1 MTIGTSHDASKSCS
15 TPQSLPCSSQSRR
28 LWQSIKSS
36 HLYSS
41 HVGRMFPAVLFGLA
55 TTVAATIHV
64 DIVGGE
70 VVPASMFP
78 EYIALLVDAP
88 HHAVTCTGSLIAPS
102 YILTAAHCV
111 AQMSWAYLGSNR
123 ANGDDANELVQLV
136 NRIVHP
142 KFDMG
147 YAAYDVALHR
157 LATPSNRTPAA
168 ISWENDQFNAPGV
181 KAWIRG
187 YGKMSD
193 KGPIPKTL
201 LQAQVVIQ
209 PYSTCFAQ
217 LRYVDAATVICAGG
231 GKANDTCAGDSGA
244 PLTVFKD
251 GKEQIV
257 GIASSGASSCG
268 TDIPS
273 VYTRMSSVKNFIDSV
288 IPPPKSTCFERPT
301 LS

>member
-1 MTIGTSHDASKSCS
+1 
-15 TPQSLPCSSQSRR
+15 
-28 LWQSIKSS
+28 
-36 HLYSS
+36 
-41 HVGRMFPAVLFGLA
+41 MFLVVLFGLA

-111 AQMSWAYLGSNR
+111 AQMSWAYLGSNS
-123 ANGDDANELVQLV
+123 ANGDDAIELVQLV

-142 KFDMG
+142 KFDLG
-147 YAAYDVALHR
+147 YAAYDVALHE

-168 ISWENDQFNAPGV
+168 ISWDDDRFNAPGV

-209 PYSTCFAQ
+209 PYTTCVAQ
-217 LRYVDAATVICAGG
+217 LGYVNAETMICAGG

-257 GIASSGASSCG
+257 GIASSGAPSCG

-273 VYTRMSSVKNFIDSV
+273 VYMRMSSVKSFIDSV